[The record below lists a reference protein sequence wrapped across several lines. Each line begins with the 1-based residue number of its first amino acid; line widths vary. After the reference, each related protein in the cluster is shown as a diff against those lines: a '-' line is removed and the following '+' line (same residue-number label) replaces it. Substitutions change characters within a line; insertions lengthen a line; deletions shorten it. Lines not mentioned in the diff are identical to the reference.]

1 MGGGF
6 KSRGTIPRNVGPYIP
21 GRVNAF
27 EVGAKT
33 DLFGRLLRLNVAGF
47 VNNYRDLQSSVTK
60 MGAVRAENITTNVAA
75 AKIYGFEVET
85 LLRPMDGL
93 TIGANVAYL
102 HARSE
107 ERRVGNEGVRKV
119 RCRWSP

>member
-1 MGGGF
+1 
-6 KSRGTIPRNVGPYIP
+6 
-21 GRVNAF
+21 
-27 EVGAKT
+27 
-33 DLFGRLLRLNVAGF
+33 
-47 VNNYRDLQSSVTK
+47 

-102 HARSE
+102 HARYTNFCADTNGVFTNGAPEVGQCGPATPILINGIPNGRSE
-107 ERRVGNEGVRKV
+107 EHTSELQSLTRHSYAGF
-119 RCRWSP
+119 CL